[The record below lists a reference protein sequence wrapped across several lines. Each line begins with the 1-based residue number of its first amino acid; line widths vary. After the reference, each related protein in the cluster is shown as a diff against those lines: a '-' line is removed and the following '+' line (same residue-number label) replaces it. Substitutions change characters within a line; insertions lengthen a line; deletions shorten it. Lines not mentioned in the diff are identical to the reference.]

1 MDKPVHA
8 LLRPPGSTQRCQ
20 TGRRLH
26 AAVVCGWQNRCSWRC
41 IDVYTLF
48 FGFVDRVLICC
59 RPSGRWL
66 WITHMPPKLGE
77 WDHESGYFSIRTV
90 KDLDLMWEIRQQSQ
104 KLCRL
109 RSQRGSN
116 KNESVCLCVVC
127 ACHQKTLREVLLLLT
142 LYGETSGWISS
153 MSGPAAIKTE
163 HNMARPAWPN
173 PNPSHTV
180 LQLQHGCDLHFKTY
194 THTCQRALRVV
205 Q

>member
-26 AAVVCGWQNRCSWRC
+26 AAVVRGWQNRCSWRC

-59 RPSGRWL
+59 RPSGCWL

-127 ACHQKTLREVLLLLT
+127 ACHQKTLRESPSVTHSVWGDLGLNQQ
-142 LYGETSGWISS
+142 YV
-153 MSGPAAIKTE
+153 
-163 HNMARPAWPN
+163 WPSRYKN
-173 PNPSHTV
+173 WT
-180 LQLQHGCDLHFKTY
+180 QHGSACL
-194 THTCQRALRVV
+194 A
-205 Q
+205 